1 MEKSISLLDKDY
13 SRWISELSSR
23 YRRSQIKAAVK
34 VNEEMLRFY
43 WELGM
48 DIVEMHIEER
58 WGDNVIKTLSA
69 DLQREIP
76 DAHCFSRTNLYYIRN
91 FYLLYSQHTTIIPQI
106 EGQFVPQSEGQILQQ
121 SVATSESHSQ
131 FIDRFFADLFSVPW
145 GHHKLLMD
153 KCQNNPQKAF
163 FFVHQTVQNG
173 WSRNMLLNFLDTDL
187 YERQGKALT
196 NFEHTL
202 PDETS
207 DLAQELTKDPYDFAF
222 TGITGRYNESL
233 LKDKLLNNITQFLV
247 ELGTGFAYVGKEYRL
262 QVGEREQF
270 IDLLFYNLNL
280 SCYVVIEV
288 KVGKFEFAD
297 VGQLGGYVV
306 SCNHI
311 LRKEGRDNP
320 TIGLLICKEKDRIQ
334 AQYALESSSQP
345 LGISEYELE
354 KFYPEKVDGAIP
366 TIEELEKQL
375 ERRLSNGND

>member
-1 MEKSISLLDKDY
+1 MGQSISILDKDY
-13 SRWISELSSR
+13 SLWISELSSR

-43 WELGM
+43 WELGR

-69 DLQREIP
+69 DLQRENP
-76 DAHCFSRTNLYYIRN
+76 DAHCFSRTNLYYIRG
-91 FYLLYSQHTTIIPQI
+91 FYLLYSQYITIIPQL
-106 EGQFVPQSEGQILQQ
+106 EGQFIPQLEGQILQQ
-121 SVATSESHSQ
+121 PVAKSENHSQ
-131 FIDRFFADLFSVPW
+131 LNDRFFADLFSIPW
-145 GHHKLLMD
+145 GHHKLLID

-173 WSRNMLLNFLDTDL
+173 WSRNMLLNFLGTDL

-196 NFEHTL
+196 NFCRTL
-202 PDETS
+202 PEETS

-222 TGITGRYNESL
+222 TGITGRYNERL

-262 QVGEREQF
+262 QIGDTENF

-288 KVGKFEFAD
+288 KIGKFEFSDA
-297 VGQLGGYVV
+297 GQLGGYVV
-306 SCNHI
+306 ACNHI
-311 LRKEGRDNP
+311 LKKEGRDNP
-320 TIGLLICKEKDRIQ
+320 TIGILICKEKDSLV

-345 LGISEYELE
+345 LGISEYELA
-354 KFYPEKVDGAIP
+354 KLYPEKVEGTMP
-366 TIEELEKQL
+366 TIEEIEQNLGD
-375 ERRLSNGND
+375 RINNDKD

>member
-1 MEKSISLLDKDY
+1 MKQSISILDKDY

-43 WELGM
+43 WELGR

-91 FYLLYSQHTTIIPQI
+91 FYLLYSQHTTIIPQL

-121 SVATSESHSQ
+121 SVAISESHSQ
-131 FIDRFFADLFSVPW
+131 LIDRFFADLFSVPW

-196 NFEHTL
+196 NFSRTL
-202 PDETS
+202 PEESS

-222 TGITGRYNESL
+222 TGITGRYNERL

-262 QVGEREQF
+262 QIGDTENF

-288 KVGKFEFAD
+288 KIGKFEFAD
-297 VGQLGGYVV
+297 AGQLGGYVV
-306 SCNHI
+306 ACNHI
-311 LRKEGRDNP
+311 LKKEGRDNP
-320 TIGLLICKEKDRIQ
+320 TIGILICKEKDNLV
-334 AQYALESSSQP
+334 AQYALEASRSAFRHF
-345 LGISEYELE
+345 GIRTGQTLPGKSGGDHPYHQGIRTE
-354 KFYPEKVDGAIP
+354 VG
-366 TIEELEKQL
+366 
-375 ERRLSNGND
+375 R